1 MKYIIKQKLVALK
14 PTYEVLDAAGNAL
27 YKVKGSFLGR
37 EKFEITDL
45 EDQTLAKCETN
56 MNFLSIIGSFLR
68 YNLKKYHISVQEQK
82 AISMS
87 RSLNIFSYQMNVD
100 SPILRSMIHKIST
113 LFYSQLLLWIVFIIR
128 KNKFYKICLHESTLY
143 SRLIKSEKSIP

>member
-100 SPILRSMIHKIST
+100 SPILRAMIHKIST